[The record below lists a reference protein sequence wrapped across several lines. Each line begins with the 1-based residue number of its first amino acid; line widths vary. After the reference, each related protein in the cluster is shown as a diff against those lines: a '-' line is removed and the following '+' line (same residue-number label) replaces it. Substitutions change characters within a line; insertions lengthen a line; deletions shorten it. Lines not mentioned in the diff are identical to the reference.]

1 MISVDRIDCG
11 KFKIDV
17 LTRTDVLTIKIERE
31 TQTEKNTSFSK
42 KMINDV
48 WFTFIVRRYSNH
60 HILCSCL
67 TYTNQKSKPLNQL
80 KTLVEV
86 ADDQSTLM
94 QAEIV
99 KLAIKAEIKEEH
111 DNDNHVLRDVTETI
125 STMNVNCQTF
135 IKTLQISQ
143 RREHCT
149 ILRTF

>member
-1 MISVDRIDCG
+1 M
-11 KFKIDV
+11 
-17 LTRTDVLTIKIERE
+17 DVLTIKNERE
-31 TQTEKNTSFSK
+31 RQTEKTTSFHK
-42 KMINDV
+42 KMIDDV
-48 WFTFIVRRYSNH
+48 WFTLIVRRYYNH
-60 HILCSCL
+60 HILYSCL

-125 STMNVNCQTF
+125 STMNVRHSPKLRKFLKGENIAQYCERF
-135 IKTLQISQ
+135 KEFAYFL
-143 RREHCT
+143 T
-149 ILRTF
+149 I

>member
-1 MISVDRIDCG
+1 M
-11 KFKIDV
+11 
-17 LTRTDVLTIKIERE
+17 
-31 TQTEKNTSFSK
+31 
-42 KMINDV
+42 
-48 WFTFIVRRYSNH
+48 
-60 HILCSCL
+60 
-67 TYTNQKSKPLNQL
+67 
-80 KTLVEV
+80 EV